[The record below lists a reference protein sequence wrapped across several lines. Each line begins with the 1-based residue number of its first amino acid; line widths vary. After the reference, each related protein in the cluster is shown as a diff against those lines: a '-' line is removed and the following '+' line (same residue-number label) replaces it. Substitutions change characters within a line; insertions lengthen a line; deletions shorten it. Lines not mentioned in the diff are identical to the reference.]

1 MKENKH
7 LKNEGEKKEKYW
19 KAEMTHRKNRW
30 EWKQILNK
38 RLDKR
43 EDGQNER
50 MEEGIK
56 EYKEKINPYR

>member
-1 MKENKH
+1 
-7 LKNEGEKKEKYW
+7 
-19 KAEMTHRKNRW
+19 MTGKID

>member
-7 LKNEGEKKEKYW
+7 LKINEGKKK
-19 KAEMTHRKNRW
+19 RKNTEKQRW
-30 EWKQILNK
+30 HTGKIDEWKQILNK

-56 EYKEKINPYR
+56 EYKEKINP